1 MKFHERRYTVHA
13 FLIGAEAAKPWLSSM
28 WQGISDATLSSF
40 RAASDRPAVRTV
52 QYDGSAPQMPELKFG
67 RIAHDA
73 KGAAKWT
80 HASEGILN
88 SGQHALFQSTEVWAP
103 SWNATVRNGK
113 APDVYLCISNRLAFL
128 PKPGD
133 ARNKFDALC
142 IFAVSDDPESQDP
155 GQAKEAALSLSAVL
169 SPAVGFRKTMTWGRG
184 SGGGF
189 TDAINDLHL
198 DEPFR
203 PPILQ
208 EDQPQ
213 RSLIDDGWHVFPGT
227 TA

>member
-1 MKFHERRYTVHA
+1 
-13 FLIGAEAAKPWLSSM
+13 
-28 WQGISDATLSSF
+28 
-40 RAASDRPAVRTV
+40 
-52 QYDGSAPQMPELKFG
+52 MPELKFG

-103 SWNATVRNGK
+103 SWNAAVRNGK

-142 IFAVSDDPESQDP
+142 IFAVSDDPESPDP
-155 GQAKEAALSLSAVL
+155 CHAKEAALSLSAVL
-169 SPAVGFRKTMTWGRG
+169 SPAVGFRKTMTWGLG

-198 DEPFR
+198 VEPFR

-213 RSLIDDGWHVFPGT
+213 ISLIDDGWHVFPGT